1 MEYFEMRK
9 FMVNDIIFEEN
20 DESNYI
26 YFIKSGEI
34 EVVLTIYFIYFK
46 DFEIMCV

>member
-1 MEYFEMRK
+1 MEFFEMRK

-34 EVVLTIYFIYFK
+34 EVYYQN
-46 DFEIMCV
+46 